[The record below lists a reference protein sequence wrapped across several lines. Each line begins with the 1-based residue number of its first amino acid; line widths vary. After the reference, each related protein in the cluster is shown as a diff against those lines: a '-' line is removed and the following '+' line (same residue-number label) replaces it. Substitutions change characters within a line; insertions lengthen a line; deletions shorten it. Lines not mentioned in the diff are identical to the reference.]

1 MKQRKKQIGG
11 RYLARVRGAFG
22 KLRVLKPG
30 WRSPMCP
37 ECGSTQVAIEEFD
50 FGICPETGDGT
61 SRPEIAPG
69 GAVANRLS
77 S

>member
-30 WRSPMCP
+30 
-37 ECGSTQVAIEEFD
+37 
-50 FGICPETGDGT
+50 
-61 SRPEIAPG
+61 G
-69 GAVANRLS
+69 GLQWARNAAALK
-77 S
+77 